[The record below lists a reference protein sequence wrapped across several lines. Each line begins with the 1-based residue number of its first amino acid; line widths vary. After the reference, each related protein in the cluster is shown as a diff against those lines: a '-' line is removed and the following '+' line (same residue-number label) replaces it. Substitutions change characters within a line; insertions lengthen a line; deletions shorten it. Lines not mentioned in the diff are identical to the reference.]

1 MKGPGQKINKT
12 CQAAVNNFE
21 DKIRSKP
28 QGKKLLEAAYQFQK
42 EYEKIEVEFNKV
54 FKSKDEKGPIYD
66 FIEQQDNEAVINNPI
81 FQKLNSLYDIFE
93 KDMAECFDAYP
104 EMNNTSFLGMACSQS
119 DLRGFSLMFQPILIY
134 EANQYKGVADA
145 IHYRKN
151 EERLDDKNIEDK
163 RRRKRN
169 IPKTPRGR
177 SSLRNE
183 VKFDDSGVLIKKPL
197 ENLEGF

>member
-1 MKGPGQKINKT
+1 M
-12 CQAAVNNFE
+12 
-21 DKIRSKP
+21 
-28 QGKKLLEAAYQFQK
+28 
-42 EYEKIEVEFNKV
+42 
-54 FKSKDEKGPIYD
+54 
-66 FIEQQDNEAVINNPI
+66 
-81 FQKLNSLYDIFE
+81 
-93 KDMAECFDAYP
+93 
-104 EMNNTSFLGMACSQS
+104 
-119 DLRGFSLMFQPILIY
+119 
-134 EANQYKGVADA
+134 ADA